1 MTETNLNMNIDQLL
15 DGTLDDLADVPEY
28 KDIPAGVHRCNINF
42 ELKQVGDKKFSAV
55 QVTLTAIE
63 TVELPAGATEGAE
76 KGLKSNVLL
85 FLQHDNPMVAQM
97 GQGKFKEIMKALAA
111 SYGDQSP
118 RALMEAAQNSE
129 VLAVTSFRQ
138 DKRDKTKQ
146 YFQLDGITVM

>member
-28 KDIPAGVHRCNINF
+28 KDIPPGIHKCSINF
-42 ELKQVGDKKFSAV
+42 ELKQVGDKKFQAI

-76 KGLKSNVLL
+76 KGQKSNVLL
-85 FLQHDNPMVAQM
+85 FLQHDKPTVVQL
-97 GQGKFKEIMKALAA
+97 GQGQFKALMKSLAA
-111 SYGDQSP
+111 AYGDQSP